1 MKVLIAVLCLL
12 VAGIQSKAETS
23 EKKYEKTYPKAG
35 IEELVLSNQYGKME
49 IVQVDGDEI
58 KVAVAMKVTAKSGV
72 KADETLELIQIVET
86 ITGQYLNFKTEF
98 GKDMGLKQFLTNTTL
113 NVDYKVS
120 VPKGIKLRLSVQTA
134 MYT

>member
-1 MKVLIAVLCLL
+1 MLCLL

-72 KADETLELIQIVET
+72 TEHHHRKQSEWYNSETL
-86 ITGQYLNFKTEF
+86 
-98 GKDMGLKQFLTNTTL
+98 
-113 NVDYKVS
+113 
-120 VPKGIKLRLSVQTA
+120 LSSKPPLLH
-134 MYT
+134 

>member
-72 KADETLELIQIVET
+72 KADET
-86 ITGQYLNFKTEF
+86 
-98 GKDMGLKQFLTNTTL
+98 
-113 NVDYKVS
+113 
-120 VPKGIKLRLSVQTA
+120 
-134 MYT
+134 